1 MRASD
6 FWVVVPFYNE
16 ATWIGATLE
25 ALADQSDRVFTLLLV
40 DNDSTDTGRQVVERF
55 RQAHLDLAIELIGEP
70 EKGTGAASDT
80 GFRHA
85 IARGARYIAR
95 TDADCLPRHDWI
107 ANLKRA
113 FAEDLDF
120 VIGKIKPRSDDF
132 PLSLQDRVVIPI
144 LVFVASQWGKVYRR
158 GRPGQFRYPYIMV
171 AGNNLGITAEMYER
185 SGGFPRSRI
194 EDVHEDRILGDRVRM
209 LTTRTRKK
217 RNVVVF
223 NSTRRARRYGFIN
236 TLLWYWEHRY
246 QPDVID
252 VR

>member
-1 MRASD
+1 MRSD

-16 ATWIGATLE
+16 AAWIQTTLE
-25 ALADQSDRVFTLLLV
+25 ALAHQSDRDFTLLLV
-40 DNDSTDTGRQVVERF
+40 DNGSTDAGLQVVERF
-55 RQAHLDLAIELIGEP
+55 RRTNPDMTIGVIREP

-85 IARGARYIAR
+85 IAQGARYVAR
-95 TDADCLPRHDWI
+95 TDADCLPRRDWV

-113 FAEDLDF
+113 FAEDLEF
-120 VIGKIKPRSDDF
+120 VIGTIKPRSDDF
-132 PLSLQDRVVIPI
+132 PLSLRDRLVIPI

-158 GRPGQFRYPYIMV
+158 GRRGQFKYAYIMV
-171 AGNNLGITAEMYER
+171 AGNNLGITAAMYER

-246 QPDVID
+246 QPDVVD

>member
-1 MRASD
+1 MRPAD

-16 ATWIGATLE
+16 EAWIQATLQ
-25 ALADQSDRVFTLLLV
+25 ALAAQSDATFTLLLV
-40 DNDSTDTGRQVVERF
+40 DNGSTDASLQVVRNF
-55 RQAHLDLAIELIGEP
+55 RRTHPDMAIEVINEA

-85 IARGARYIAR
+85 IARGAGYIAR
-95 TDADCLPRHDWI
+95 TDADCLPRQDWV

-120 VIGKIKPRSDDF
+120 VIGTIKPRGDDF
-132 PLSLQDRVVIPI
+132 PLSVPDRLVIPV
-144 LVFVASQWGKVYRR
+144 LVFIAANWGKVYRR
-158 GRPGQFRYPYIMV
+158 GRPGQFKYTYIMV
-171 AGNNLGITAEMYER
+171 AGNNLAITAAMYEQ

-194 EDVHEDRILGDRVRM
+194 EDVHEDRVLGDRVRM

-246 QPDVID
+246 RPDVVD